1 MIKKHW
7 PIMIQIS
14 HNNGSILTKEMGNKL
29 KKLGVGSIMSKV
41 CHWIHNYGKD
51 HNF

>member
-1 MIKKHW
+1 
-7 PIMIQIS
+7 MIQIS